1 MQRIRCNIALR
12 PQKAFVL
19 IKTDPGRERE
29 VADKLSKLADVREVH
44 IITGEWDILAV
55 IETERE
61 IVLPTD
67 EKVLELVMDKIT
79 TLPYLRDTNTII
91 PSFSK
96 YKPS

>member
-1 MQRIRCNIALR
+1 MR

-19 IKTDPGRERE
+19 IKTDPGRERD
-29 VADKLSKLADVREVH
+29 VADKLGKLADVKEVH

-96 YKPS
+96 YK

>member
-1 MQRIRCNIALR
+1 MR

-19 IKTDPGRERE
+19 VKTDPGKERD
-29 VADKLSKLADVREVH
+29 VADRLYKIPEVREVH
-44 IITGEWDILAV
+44 LITGEWDILVV

-79 TLPYLRDTNTII
+79 TLPYLRDTNTMI

-96 YKPS
+96 YK

>member
-1 MQRIRCNIALR
+1 MR

-19 IKTDPGRERE
+19 VKTEPGRERV
-29 VADKLSKLADVREVH
+29 VADKLSKVPEVSEVH
-44 IITGEWDILAV
+44 LITGEWDILAV
-55 IETERE
+55 VETERE

-91 PSFSK
+91 PSFSRYRK
-96 YKPS
+96 

>member
-1 MQRIRCNIALR
+1 MR

-29 VADKLSKLADVREVH
+29 VAEKLNKLAEVKEVH
-44 IITGEWDILAV
+44 LIAGEWDILAV
-55 IETERE
+55 VETERE

-79 TLPYLRDTNTII
+79 TIPYLQDTNTMI

-96 YKPS
+96 YKQ

>member
-1 MQRIRCNIALR
+1 MR

-19 IKTDPGRERE
+19 IKTEPGRERE
-29 VADKLSKLADVREVH
+29 VADKLAKLSDVKEVH

-91 PSFSK
+91 PSFSQ
-96 YKPS
+96 YK

>member
-1 MQRIRCNIALR
+1 MR

-29 VADKLSKLADVREVH
+29 VADKLFKLADVREVH
-44 IITGEWDILAV
+44 IITGEWDLLAV

-96 YKPS
+96 YKQS